1 MNFDR
6 IVKEWFYRLP
16 NGYAEAPYSDD
27 ELKVLHEVLDE
38 SGVSLNEAEGSDYFD
53 ILVTEA
59 KLDESLAR
67 QVVTIYDKLSPA
79 EKKAFDENFRQHTV
93 ESFVDSGWKPFVK
106 FYNIAFQEK
115 VAGGIGRG
123 EVQILLGVK
132 GSETGGTGKHDIVM
146 AQGGEWEVK
155 ELDKQ
160 AFRPA
165 KAGLAFKFSL
175 TTMIKEFYDN
185 VVFTYQEMDEARS
198 GLKDMVDESVREDV
212 DKILDIIETN
222 FARIGERQK
231 INAAG
236 EWNQGDFDAW
246 YTGFVELNKLLSKID
261 VDIRDTRI
269 IVKSGATKTA
279 FWISAEDAE
288 KIEKN
293 SAEDGSVSV
302 DIGNKID
309 RESVDNKIW
318 FKYLQNFIFVKDPDE
333 FINYIREPRKAFFDG
348 VLGLI
353 FFRKKEANARPYI
366 GLPNDFAIYA
376 VSQGQYRF
384 RHRGHSS
391 IQKYE
396 YLKRQLS

>member
-1 MNFDR
+1 MNYDR
-6 IVKEWFYRLP
+6 IVREWFYRLP
-16 NGYAEAPYSDD
+16 KGYAEAPYSDA
-27 ELKVLHEVLDE
+27 ELKVLDEVINE
-38 SGVSLNEAEGSDYFD
+38 QEISLTEAEGADYFD
-53 ILVTEA
+53 ILIRDA
-59 KLDESLAR
+59 NLDESLAR
-67 QVVTIYDKLSPA
+67 QVVNIYDKLSTS

-132 GSETGGTGKHDIVM
+132 GSETGGTGKHDIVL

-155 ELDKQ
+155 ELDKL

-165 KAGLAFKFSL
+165 KAGLAFKFAL

-185 VVFTYQEMDEARS
+185 IVFTYTQMDEARS
-198 GLKDMVDESVREDV
+198 NLKDMVDPSARENL

-222 FARIGERQK
+222 FARIGDTQK

-236 EWNQGDFDAW
+236 EWNQSDFDQW
-246 YTGFVELNKLLSKID
+246 YTGFVELNGLMSKLD

-269 IVKSGATKTA
+269 IVKSGQSKTA
-279 FWISAEDAE
+279 YWISSEDAD
-288 KIEKN
+288 KIAKN
-293 SAEDGSVSV
+293 AEEDVNISIDV
-302 DIGNKID
+302 GNRID
-309 RESVDNKIW
+309 RESVDSKIW
-318 FKYLQNFIFVKDPDE
+318 FKYLQDYIFVKDPDE
-333 FINYIREPRKAFFDG
+333 FINKIREPRTKFFDG

-353 FFRKKEANARPYI
+353 FFRKKESNARPYI

-384 RHRGHSS
+384 RHRDHSS
-391 IQKYE
+391 VSKYE
-396 YLKRQLS
+396 YQKRQL